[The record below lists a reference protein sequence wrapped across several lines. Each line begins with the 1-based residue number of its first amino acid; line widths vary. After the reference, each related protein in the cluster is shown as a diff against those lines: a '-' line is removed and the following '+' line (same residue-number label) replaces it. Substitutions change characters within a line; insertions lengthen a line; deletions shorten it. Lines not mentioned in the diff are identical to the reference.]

1 MSRARKTPPTAP
13 ESPMPRLG
21 PRLVVLAIVSAL
33 VGGFFTHLWLRDPA
47 PLLPDPA
54 PPETPEQQAAV
65 PKGSFRFYDLLVEN
79 EVTVDVKPN
88 ADRPV
93 DDRQVFL
100 QVASF
105 KSASD
110 AEAAKVKLLMMNLN
124 PVIETR
130 GDWHRLIVGPFEKRR
145 EQFVI
150 QDQLV
155 KNGFQYLEL
164 RR

>member
-1 MSRARKTPPTAP
+1 MSKPTKSV
-13 ESPMPRLG
+13 ETPMPRLG

-33 VGGFFTHLWLRDPA
+33 VGGFLAHLWLRDPTVT
-47 PLLPDPA
+47 PNTRDPA
-54 PPETPEQQAAV
+54 PPETATQQSDT
-65 PKGSFRFYDLLVEN
+65 PSGTFRFYDLLVEN
-79 EVTVDVKPN
+79 EVDVQVEPTP
-88 ADRPV
+88 DRPV
-93 DDRQVFL
+93 DDRKVFL

-105 KSASD
+105 KDATD
-110 AEAAKVKLLMMNLN
+110 AENARVRLLMMNLN

-145 EQFVI
+145 EQFLI
-150 QDQLV
+150 QDKLV